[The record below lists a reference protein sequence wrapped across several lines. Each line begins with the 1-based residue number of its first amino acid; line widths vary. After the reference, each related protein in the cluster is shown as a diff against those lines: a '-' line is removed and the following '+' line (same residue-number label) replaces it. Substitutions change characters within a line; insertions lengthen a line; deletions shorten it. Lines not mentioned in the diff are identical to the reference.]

1 MALRLSEICIDAH
14 DPEALGAW
22 WCLGAHNV
30 DVGQGDETWAALAD
44 PEGNEFSV
52 PAAQKSAS
60 LGAFPDPAY
69 RGT

>member
-1 MALRLSEICIDAH
+1 MDAH
-14 DPEALGAW
+14 
-22 WCLGAHNV
+22 HV
-30 DVGQGDETWAALAD
+30 DVGQGDETWVVLAD
-44 PEGNEFSV
+44 PEGNEFCV